1 MIAGI
6 VSLLLTFRAVQSF
19 LLVLLFEFEDT
30 PVYFSVRIVIII
42 ILIVFKLIILLL
54 IMLIHLILRSS
65 TVLFLFFADI
75 ADTLTLHKVAELCE
89 PTNYVWEAVPDQ
101 LRQGSRV
108 CIYYGCQAKD
118 YSKQLEFVMR

>member
-1 MIAGI
+1 MITRI

-75 ADTLTLHKVAELCE
+75 ADSLALH
-89 PTNYVWEAVPDQ
+89 
-101 LRQGSRV
+101 
-108 CIYYGCQAKD
+108 
-118 YSKQLEFVMR
+118 